1 MIINSGLFTIRLTRP
16 PDKGDPIVTKKI
28 ILALATLSMTPS
40 LAHAVPA
47 SGNSPKLICPV
58 WNGTAWIYKP
68 CPFIKH

>member
-1 MIINSGLFTIRLTRP
+1 M
-16 PDKGDPIVTKKI
+16 TKKI

-58 WNGTAWIYKP
+58 WNGTAWLYTP

>member
-1 MIINSGLFTIRLTRP
+1 M
-16 PDKGDPIVTKKI
+16 TKKI

-47 SGNSPKLICPV
+47 SVNSPKLICPV